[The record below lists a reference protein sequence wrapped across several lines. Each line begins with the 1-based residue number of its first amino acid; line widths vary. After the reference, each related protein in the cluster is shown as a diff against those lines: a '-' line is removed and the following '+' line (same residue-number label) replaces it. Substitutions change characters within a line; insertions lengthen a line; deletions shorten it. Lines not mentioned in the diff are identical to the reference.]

1 MLAIIMAI
9 EDDNDRQFVEMIFNK
24 YAQKMYL
31 VAMGVLHDHDDAE
44 DCVQDTIVKIIDK
57 LDRFKQA
64 HQEEYLVK
72 LIVIT
77 CRNTAINKYN
87 KKQRSAE
94 MQFSTTEYDED
105 DEATIMDIPD
115 YSSNVE
121 QIVLNNFVC
130 RYVTELIDKLDHK
143 YRDVLVLK
151 SMGYDYEEMAYFMNI
166 SNVLVRKRYSRAK
179 ALLLEMGGD
188 TLYEFRD

>member
-24 YAQKMYL
+24 YSQKMYL
-31 VAMGVLHDHDDAE
+31 VAMGVLHDHNDAE

-64 HQEEYLVK
+64 HQEKYLVK

-87 KKQRSAE
+87 KKQRSVD
-94 MQFSTTEYDED
+94 MQFSMTEYDED
-105 DEATIMDIPD
+105 DEAVIMDIPD

-121 QIVLNNFVC
+121 RIVLNNFVC

-151 SMGYDYEEMAYFMNI
+151 SMGYDYDEIAYFMNI
-166 SNVLVRKRYSRAK
+166 SNGLVRKRYSRAK
-179 ALLLEMGGD
+179 AILLEMGGD